1 MKWLAIFNL
10 PCVFQW
16 ITGYYCPGCGGTRA
30 CRALLHGDLLQSLYY
45 HPLVPY
51 MALVL
56 VLWIG
61 SHVLY
66 WMRKKGYVF
75 EIKNWVIYLGIGI
88 TILNF
93 IWKNAVLFFQ
103 GVALL

>member
-1 MKWLAIFNL
+1 M
-10 PCVFQW
+10 
-16 ITGYYCPGCGGTRA
+16 
-30 CRALLHGDLLQSLYY
+30 
-45 HPLVPY
+45 
-51 MALVL
+51 
-56 VLWIG
+56 
-61 SHVLY
+61 LY